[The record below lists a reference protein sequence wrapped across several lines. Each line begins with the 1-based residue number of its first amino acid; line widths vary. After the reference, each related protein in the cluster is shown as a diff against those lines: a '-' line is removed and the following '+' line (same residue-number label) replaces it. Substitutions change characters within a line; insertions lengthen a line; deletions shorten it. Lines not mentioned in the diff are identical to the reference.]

1 MISRGT
7 IIAGLLVLELA
18 IICEAVIAVQ
28 GGGQPFHHSVAQ
40 AATGGRLAEGGEH
53 RVFDGGAHPA
63 LTVDIGYA
71 DLTIVARAGS
81 QIDVALSRSHGLFQA
96 REPIEAEKDGDTV
109 RITATDEPGWT
120 VGDSRM
126 VTVLVP
132 ADTQV
137 TVVKGGD
144 IKASGLRAASSFN
157 SVGDGTVTVE
167 DYNAPSLHAT
177 SNGRISLV
185 EVVAARLDAT
195 SGDGRVEGSGLQVR
209 NGSIESD
216 GRVTLGFA
224 SGTDTVINAETDD
237 GKVSASGFAA
247 GASSVTSKGDSDN
260 SDDDASSQTVRVG
273 AGDGRLDVHTS
284 DGNIRLTQEG

>member
-40 AATGGRLAEGGEH
+40 AATGGRLAEGGAH
-53 RVFDGGAHPA
+53 QIFDAGVHPA

-71 DLTIVARAGS
+71 DLTIVAHEGS
-81 QIDVALSRSHGLFQA
+81 QIDVSLSRSHGLFQA
-96 REPIEAEKDGDTV
+96 REPIEAQKDGDTV
-109 RITATDEPGWT
+109 RITAADDAGWT

-132 ADTQV
+132 PDTQV
-137 TVVKGGD
+137 NVVKGGD
-144 IKASGLRAASSFN
+144 IKATGLRAESSFN

-177 SNGRISLV
+177 SDGRISLSD
-185 EVVAARLDAT
+185 VVATRLDAT
-195 SGDGRVEGSGLQVR
+195 SDDSRIEGSGLQVR
-209 NGSIESD
+209 NGSIEAD

-224 SGTDTVINAETDD
+224 SGTDTVINADTDD
-237 GKVSASGFAA
+237 GKVSDSGFAA
-247 GASSVTSKGDSDN
+247 GASMATSKNNG
-260 SDDDASSQTVRVG
+260 DDDASSETVRAG
-273 AGDGRLDVHTS
+273 AGEGTLDVHTS
-284 DGNIRLTQEG
+284 DGNIHLTQEG